1 MFPFFYLCSLDDDY
15 APAQMIELKHVS
27 KTFYKKHIAVHALT
41 DVSLEIAEGEIFGVI
56 GSSGAG
62 KSTLIRC
69 INLLERPTTGNVIV
83 GGQDLVSLSSR
94 ELTRT
99 RRRIGMIFQ
108 HFNLLSSR
116 TVFENVA
123 FPLELSGT
131 PKEEITR
138 RVIELLTLVGLLE
151 KQQDYPLSLSGGQKQ
166 RVAIARTLASNPKV
180 LLCDEATSALD
191 PETTRSIL
199 ALLKDINRRF
209 RITILLITHEMNV
222 VKAICDRV
230 AVISEGQLIEQGTVR
245 EIFSHPRT
253 ELTREFIKSSL
264 HFSVPLEYELRLK
277 QVGSAAVAGDVAAA
291 VSEGIMDGAAAGHPL
306 VKLEFTGESS
316 DLPVF
321 SEASRLFG
329 VNNHIVSAQMDYAG
343 GARFGI
349 MLVEISGTADNT
361 KRAIDYY
368 REHHIKAEILG

>member
-1 MFPFFYLCSLDDDY
+1 MMYHPS
-15 APAQMIELKHVS
+15 AQMIELKHVS
-27 KTFYKKHIAVHALT
+27 KTFYKKDAAVHALA
-41 DVSLEIAEGEIFGVI
+41 DVSLQIAEGEIFGVI

-69 INLLERPTTGNVIV
+69 INLLERPTTGDVIV
-83 GGQDLVSLSSR
+83 GGQNLVALSSR
-94 ELTRT
+94 ELTQT

-131 PKEEITR
+131 AKEEISR
-138 RVIELLTLVGLLE
+138 RVTELLSLVGLLE
-151 KQQDYPLSLSGGQKQ
+151 KQHDYPVSLSGGQKQ
-166 RVAIARTLASNPKV
+166 RVAIARTLANNPTV

-253 ELTREFIKSSL
+253 ELTREFIASSL
-264 HFSVPLEYELRLK
+264 HFSVPLEYVERLEK
-277 QVGSAAVAGDVAAA
+277 
-291 VSEGIMDGAAAGHPL
+291 EGTHPL
-306 VKLEFTGESS
+306 VKLEFTGQSS
-316 DLPVF
+316 NLPVF
-321 SEASRLFG
+321 SETSRLFD

-349 MLVEISGTADNT
+349 MLVEISGTAENT

-368 REHHIKAEILG
+368 MDHQIKAEILGYV

>member
-1 MFPFFYLCSLDDDY
+1 M
-15 APAQMIELKHVS
+15 
-27 KTFYKKHIAVHALT
+27 HALT

-138 RVIELLTLVGLLE
+138 RVTELLTLVGLLE
-151 KQQDYPLSLSGGQKQ
+151 KQSDYPVSLSGGQKQ
-166 RVAIARTLASNPKV
+166 RVAIARTLANNPTV

-277 QVGSAAVAGDVAAA
+277 QVGSVAATGAAGGVAGDAGAVGDAAA
-291 VSEGIMDGAAAGHPL
+291 TGSEGIMGGAAAGHPL
-306 VKLEFTGESS
+306 VKL
-316 DLPVF
+316 
-321 SEASRLFG
+321 
-329 VNNHIVSAQMDYAG
+329 
-343 GARFGI
+343 
-349 MLVEISGTADNT
+349 
-361 KRAIDYY
+361 
-368 REHHIKAEILG
+368 